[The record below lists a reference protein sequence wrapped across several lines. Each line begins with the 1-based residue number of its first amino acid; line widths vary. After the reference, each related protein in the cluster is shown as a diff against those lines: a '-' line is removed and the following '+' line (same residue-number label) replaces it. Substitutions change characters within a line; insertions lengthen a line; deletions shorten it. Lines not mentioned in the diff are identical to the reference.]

1 MKMIDLMLIKTDVGK
16 STSWERVQVWTPE
29 RPWYSV
35 RNGKSFGRNT
45 AYGGKT
51 ALHERR
57 LNPEAGLDGGGY
69 VPAWRIWALFCRL
82 TGALDKVSDSSLA
95 W

>member
-1 MKMIDLMLIKTDVGK
+1 MDARETLIQCEE
-16 STSWERVQVWTPE
+16 WQV
-29 RPWYSV
+29 
-35 RNGKSFGRNT
+35 FGRNT

-69 VPAWRIWALFCRL
+69 VPA
-82 TGALDKVSDSSLA
+82 
-95 W
+95 